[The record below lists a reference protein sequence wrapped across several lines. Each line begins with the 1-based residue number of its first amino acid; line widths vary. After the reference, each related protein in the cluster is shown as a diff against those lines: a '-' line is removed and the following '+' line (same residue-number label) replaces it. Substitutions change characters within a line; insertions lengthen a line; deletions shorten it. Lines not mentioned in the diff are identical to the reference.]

1 MAIINNNPL
10 PPEIVRCIITVKE
23 TKSPS
28 PTQPMTTSPISTQ
41 SPSPTQPMTTSPI
54 STQSPSPTQPMT
66 TPPLTIQMPSLTQP
80 TTQLLQQSNNN
91 SSQIKLF
98 IIVGGILVALLFCG
112 LIAWFIRRKRK

>member
-23 TKSPS
+23 TK
-28 PTQPMTTSPISTQ
+28 